1 MYIYIYKL
9 NYEFNY
15 FKKNIFILKYIKNKN

>member
-9 NYEFNY
+9 KGNSLPPSGFHV
-15 FKKNIFILKYIKNKN
+15 L